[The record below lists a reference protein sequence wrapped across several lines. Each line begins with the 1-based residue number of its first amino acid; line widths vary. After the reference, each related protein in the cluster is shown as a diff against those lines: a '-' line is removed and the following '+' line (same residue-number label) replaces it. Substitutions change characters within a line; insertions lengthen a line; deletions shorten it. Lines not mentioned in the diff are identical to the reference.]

1 MKYNILNQLKQTVVA
16 LTLIAGVSSCD
27 YLDVIPDN
35 LPTIDHAFQDRAAA
49 EKSLFTCYSPARPN
63 LGKTRPC

>member
-35 LPTIDHAFQDRAAA
+35 LPTAAEQQAAA
-49 EKSLFTCYSPARPN
+49 AAAAAKGGR
-63 LGKTRPC
+63 G

>member
-49 EKSLFTCYSPARPN
+49 EKSHFAIPVSPSGN
-63 LGKTRPC
+63 GKTRPC